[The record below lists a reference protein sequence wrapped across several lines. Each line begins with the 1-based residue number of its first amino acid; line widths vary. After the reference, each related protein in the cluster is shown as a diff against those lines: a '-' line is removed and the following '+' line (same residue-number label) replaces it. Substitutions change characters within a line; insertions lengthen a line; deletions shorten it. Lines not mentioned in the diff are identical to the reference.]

1 MTRSSLTDR
10 RKLETRYD
18 IAKAAMS
25 LFAEKGFDS
34 VGAEEIAEEAGVS
47 LRTFY
52 RYFTGKDETLSPIL
66 AQGTANF
73 AASIAARPAGEP
85 LAAAVA
91 AAYGE
96 TSASAGPGNV
106 HTLILLL
113 TDTPTLRARWLDH
126 LRSIEESLVPV
137 VRSRSPRIPEED
149 ARLTAAAIVAALRVT
164 LERSARTGSTEPLAS
179 EFEASLRFIGRG
191 AHLEDRS

>member
-1 MTRSSLTDR
+1 MTRSPLTDR

-66 AQGTANF
+66 AQGTADF

-96 TSASAGPGNV
+96 TSVSAGPENV
-106 HTLILLL
+106 HTLIRLLA
-113 TDTPTLRARWLDH
+113 DTPALRGRWLDH